1 VSAGGASTVRHGIL
15 PVDKPSGPTSHDIV
29 AQARRHFHTRSVGH
43 AGTLDPMASG
53 VLVLLFGEATKLS
66 NVITLGDKRYRATVA
81 FGRATDSHD
90 AEGKPVQESEL
101 PANWLDEPRLHAALR
116 AEAERQQQVP
126 PNVSAVKVAGKR
138 AYRLHHKG
146 IAPVLAPRPVA
157 VRELSLCSWSQTQ
170 LTLELNVS
178 KGYYVRALARDL
190 GAALGVPAHL
200 SELRRLAS
208 GGFHVNDAC
217 AWPPT
222 CALAPIPLQQALRG
236 VLPLVRLTHSG
247 VLRARQGRVLCRE
260 DFLDDPE
267 RPLICEPLAE
277 TPIVAWTDPDGLPIA
292 LGEFSDGKF
301 LVRRGFSAGLAELR
315 EQAAPYAQEPANA
328 QDIDT

>member
-1 VSAGGASTVRHGIL
+1 VTAASASAVRHGVL

-66 NVITLGDKRYRATVA
+66 NVITLGDKRYRATFA
-81 FGRATDSHD
+81 FGCATDTHD
-90 AEGKPVQESEL
+90 AEGKPVLESEL
-101 PANWLDEPRLHAALR
+101 PAHWLDERRLRAALS
-116 AEAERQQQVP
+116 AEAERQQQLP
-126 PNVSAVKVAGKR
+126 PDVSAVKVAGKR
-138 AYRLHHKG
+138 AYRLHRQG

-157 VRELSLCSWSQTQ
+157 VRELSLCAWSQTHV
-170 LTLELNVS
+170 TLELNVS

-200 SELRRLAS
+200 AELRRLAS
-208 GGFHVNDAC
+208 GGFHVHDAC

-222 CALAPIPLQQALRG
+222 SALSPIPLQQALRG

-247 VLRARQGRVLCRE
+247 VVRARQGRVLCRE

-292 LGEFSDGKF
+292 LGESCDGKF
-301 LVRRGFSAGLAELR
+301 LVRRGFSASLAEIG
-315 EQAAPYAQEPANA
+315 EPALPRMD
-328 QDIDT
+328 QQFEVHDIET

>member
-1 VSAGGASTVRHGIL
+1 VSGALHGIL

-81 FGRATDSHD
+81 FGRATDTDD
-90 AEGKPVQESEL
+90 AEGKPVLESEL
-101 PANWLDEPRLHAALR
+101 GPAWLDEPRLQAALR
-116 AEAERQQQVP
+116 AEAARQQQMP
-126 PNVSAVKVAGKR
+126 PTVSAIKIAGKR

-146 IAPVLAPRPVA
+146 ITPELAPRAVA
-157 VRELSLCSWSQTQ
+157 VRELHLCAWSQAQ
-170 LTLELNVS
+170 VTLELCVS

-190 GAALGVPAHL
+190 GAALAVPTHL

-208 GGFHVNDAC
+208 GGFQLRDAC

-222 CALAPIPLQQALRG
+222 SAVAPIPLQQALRA

-247 VLRARQGRVLCRE
+247 VVRARQGRALSRE
-260 DFLDDPE
+260 DFLDDPGAQISE
-267 RPLICEPLAE
+267 PPLQSNV
-277 TPIVAWTDPDGLPIA
+277 VAWTDADGLPIA
-292 LGEFSDGKF
+292 LGEFSEGKF
-301 LVRRGFSAGLAELR
+301 VVRRGFSAELR
-315 EQAAPYAQEPANA
+315 
-328 QDIDT
+328 